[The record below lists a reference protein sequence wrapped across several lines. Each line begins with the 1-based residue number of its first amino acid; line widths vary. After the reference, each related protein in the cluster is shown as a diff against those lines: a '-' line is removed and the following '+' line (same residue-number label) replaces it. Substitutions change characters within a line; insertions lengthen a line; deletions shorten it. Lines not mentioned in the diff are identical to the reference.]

1 MDAMKWIRILFLK
14 NVNVYIKCYLIP
26 DNLMTLLSLPDFIK
40 EWNLFQKVVIMT
52 CLQMLFMCHI
62 CDICVTV

>member
-1 MDAMKWIRILFLK
+1 MDVKKLIRILFIN

-40 EWNLFQKVVIMT
+40 E
-52 CLQMLFMCHI
+52 
-62 CDICVTV
+62 

>member
-1 MDAMKWIRILFLK
+1 MFLLIYSYFKQVMGVIKLIRILFIN

-40 EWNLFQKVVIMT
+40 E
-52 CLQMLFMCHI
+52 
-62 CDICVTV
+62 

>member
-1 MDAMKWIRILFLK
+1 
-14 NVNVYIKCYLIP
+14 
-26 DNLMTLLSLPDFIK
+26 MTLLSLPDFIK

-62 CDICVTV
+62 C

>member
-1 MDAMKWIRILFLK
+1 MGVKKWIRILFIN

-52 CLQMLFMCHI
+52 CLQMLLMCHI
-62 CDICVTV
+62 CDVSVTL

>member
-1 MDAMKWIRILFLK
+1 MDAMKWIKILFLN

-26 DNLMTLLSLPDFIK
+26 DNLMTLLSLPGFIK
-40 EWNLFQKVVIMT
+40 EWNLFQKEVIMN

-62 CDICVTV
+62 CDVYVTL

>member
-1 MDAMKWIRILFLK
+1 MGIIKLIRILFIN

-40 EWNLFQKVVIMT
+40 EWHLFQKVVIMT

-62 CDICVTV
+62 CDVSVTL

>member
-1 MDAMKWIRILFLK
+1 MDVMKWIRILFI
-14 NVNVYIKCYLIP
+14 NSVNVYIKSYLIP
-26 DNLMTLLSLPDFIK
+26 DNLITLLSLPDFIK

-62 CDICVTV
+62 CDIYVTV

>member
-1 MDAMKWIRILFLK
+1 MNAMKWIRILFLK

-62 CDICVTV
+62 CDIYVTV